1 MGQARHLTFG
11 VLALALGAA
20 CVPAP
25 RHLESEADRAA
36 LDSEFALVRS
46 LPKATPET
54 STFAGCGPLGSHP
67 DRALN
72 FRKNRI
78 DTASTYTQLSWDAL
92 ATLPARRWTAYRFRS
107 LWTAGEARA
116 LALYEG
122 AAVMVEGYLVKVTV
136 ESSEPTNCYSRDS
149 TRRDWHLRLGASPE
163 DGIMHAIVVEVTPRF
178 RVMHPEWSRTR
189 LDSLAGL
196 RARVRISGWT
206 LYDQMHLIS
215 RRYTPWEIHPITRIE
230 TWDGSGWRVLPVD
243 QPEGSRQIPAID
255 VGAENCARQVIW
267 KDSSPSN
274 PCAESPWY

>member
-1 MGQARHLTFG
+1 MAQARHLTFG
-11 VLALALGAA
+11 ALALALGTA
-20 CVPAP
+20 CATAP

-36 LDSEFALVRS
+36 LDREFALVRA
-46 LPKATPET
+46 LPKSAPET
-54 STFAGCGPLGSHP
+54 STFAGCGPWGARP

-78 DTASTYTQLSWDAL
+78 DTASTYAQLSWDAL
-92 ATLPARRWTAYRFRS
+92 AMLPARRSTAYRFRS
-107 LWTAGEARA
+107 LWTSGEARA

-136 ESSEPTNCYSRDS
+136 EASEPTNCYSRDS
-149 TRRDWHLRLGASPE
+149 THRDWHLRLGATPD

-196 RARVRISGWT
+196 RARVRVSGWT

-230 TWDGSGWRVLPVD
+230 TWDGSGWRVLPGD
-243 QPEGSRQIPAID
+243 QPE
-255 VGAENCARQVIW
+255 
-267 KDSSPSN
+267 
-274 PCAESPWY
+274 